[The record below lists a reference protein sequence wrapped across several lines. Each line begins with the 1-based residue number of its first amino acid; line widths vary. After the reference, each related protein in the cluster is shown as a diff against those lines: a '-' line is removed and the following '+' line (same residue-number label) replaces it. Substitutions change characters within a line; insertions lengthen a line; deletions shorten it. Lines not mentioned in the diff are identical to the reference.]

1 VHQHPVAFGDAIE
14 CLHADRRMPGGDR
27 EGEEALPR
35 LRNGEPE
42 LGDLVAG
49 RHPTLHRIRGDA
61 ARQHHDVHR
70 NHGSP
75 LSIRTIAAV
84 TDTPVRHFVDVG
96 TAATDHPLAADAI
109 RTIDTGMAAQRE
121 LNAVYLIGSDEPCL
135 VETGPGADGP
145 VVLAA
150 LDALGIG
157 APELAHIVVT
167 HIHMD
172 HAGGAGALL
181 RRYPNAT
188 LWVHERGV
196 QHVVDPTRLIAST
209 ARTYG
214 EARMRAFYGETLP
227 CPPDRVR
234 SVADGDTIAIGD
246 RGLEVVFT
254 PGHATHHVALQESS
268 TGAMFTGEAI
278 GSHLPWADCYRPALP
293 PPEADLEAA
302 IESIARM
309 RERAPTSLLTSH
321 YGVVAD
327 PEEGFARGEERI
339 RAWAETVRARLVR
352 EPGTTI
358 DALERALVVQARAE
372 YEHDSGLPFDIG
384 RYDAIGSIRMNAEG
398 LARYWRKRWER
409 EASSA

>member
-1 VHQHPVAFGDAIE
+1 
-14 CLHADRRMPGGDR
+14 M
-27 EGEEALPR
+27 
-35 LRNGEPE
+35 
-42 LGDLVAG
+42 
-49 RHPTLHRIRGDA
+49 
-61 ARQHHDVHR
+61 
-70 NHGSP
+70 
-75 LSIRTIAAV
+75 
-84 TDTPVRHFVDVG
+84 G
-96 TAATDHPLAADAI
+96 TAANDHPLPADGI

-135 VETGPGADGP
+135 VESGPGADGP

-157 APELAHIVVT
+157 PQDLAHIVVT

-172 HAGGAGALL
+172 HAGGAGGLL
-181 RRYPNAT
+181 HRFPDAT

-196 QHVVDPTRLIAST
+196 RHVVDPARLIAST

-227 CPPDRVR
+227 CPAGRVR
-234 SVADGDTIAIGD
+234 PIADGDTIAIGD
-246 RGLEVVFT
+246 RSLEVIST

-302 IESIARM
+302 LQSIARM
-309 RERAPTSLLTSH
+309 RARRPTVLLASH
-321 YGVVAD
+321 FGIVGD
-327 PEEGFARGEERI
+327 PEEGFARGADRI
-339 RAWAETVRARLVR
+339 RAWAETVRARLAR
-352 EPGTTI
+352 EPGTPM
-358 DALERALVVQARAE
+358 DALERELVAQAQTE
-372 YEHDSGLPFDIG
+372 YESDSGLPFDTG

-409 EASSA
+409 EGSSA